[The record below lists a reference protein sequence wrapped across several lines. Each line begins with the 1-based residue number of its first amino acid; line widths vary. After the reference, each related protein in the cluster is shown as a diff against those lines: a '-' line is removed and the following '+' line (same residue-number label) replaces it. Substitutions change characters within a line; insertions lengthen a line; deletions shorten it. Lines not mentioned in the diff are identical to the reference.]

1 MDPGNVAAVSAL
13 FGSAIGALA
22 SLATSWSTHHYQD
35 ERQRSAR
42 ENVRRERIFVEFID
56 SASKAFVEALMQ
68 TAIEDPSRLIPLY
81 ATIGKLRLF
90 ASARTVEAA
99 EQVMNRLVATYY
111 APKLNFHARPEVD
124 HSIDILREF
133 AESCRVELR

>member
-1 MDPGNVAAVSAL
+1 MDPGNIAALSAL

-22 SLATSWSTHHYQD
+22 SLGTSWFTHHYQN
-35 ERQRSAR
+35 ERQRAVR
-42 ENVRRERIFVEFID
+42 EHVRRERIFVEFID
-56 SASKAFVEALMQ
+56 LASKNFVEALLQ
-68 TAIEDPSRLIPLY
+68 TAIEDPAKFIPLY

-111 APKLNFHARPEVD
+111 APKLDFHARPEVD
-124 HSIDILREF
+124 RSIDILREF
-133 AESCRVELR
+133 AESCRAELR